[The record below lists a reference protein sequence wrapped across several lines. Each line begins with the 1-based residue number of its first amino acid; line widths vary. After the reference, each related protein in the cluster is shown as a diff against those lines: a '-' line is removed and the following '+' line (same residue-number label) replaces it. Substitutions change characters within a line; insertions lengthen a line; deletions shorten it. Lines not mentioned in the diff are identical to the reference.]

1 MKMFLKLAYLA
12 FSSSPSKDATR
23 STFWGFSSLLLKL
36 KLLDEVIKRYL
47 QNIQVRF
54 NNLTLV
60 MNKNSGKS
68 LVRA

>member
-1 MKMFLKLAYLA
+1 M
-12 FSSSPSKDATR
+12 

>member
-1 MKMFLKLAYLA
+1 M
-12 FSSSPSKDATR
+12 SN
-23 STFWGFSSLLLKL
+23 FWGFSSLLLKL